1 MLRKVPLELLAALV
15 LNLLLFLLFLG
26 MRQETPVVNPPVE
39 ITVDIS
45 NFELPKPD
53 IMPPREEEV
62 KAVEN
67 EGQGEGS
74 GGGSGGGTGDGGIAQ
89 LSALPSRQ
97 EAFRGAMQQVA
108 PSAVNM
114 GTIAGQTVT
123 ERGQELARI
132 TQGIRTFDGIN
143 SVKSGLP
150 SAGMPAGL
158 QRVSSFKERGNEGVR
173 KKLLKQHGGGNDTE
187 TAVLK
192 ALRFLAKAQNDNG
205 SWGSEE
211 SFKTGDAAA
220 LTSLALLTFFAHG
233 ENFQSRDFGETI
245 HKGADFLIELSN
257 IPDIEYAG
265 SGFGHAI
272 LTYALAEGYAISGS
286 MSLRNAL
293 EKRLKS
299 ILSRQ
304 NKFGSFSPNYDNS
317 PQALLT
323 AEQKE
328 NPLAKETIVGEP
340 VCDLSLLGWHIQA
353 MAAAKNSGLELDS
366 FDKALGLAAESLVKI
381 HQAQKGG
388 FSQGINMRRFPDSEE
403 MNAVGLLGL
412 QLLGSGKSN
421 PAKRVEKILQDG
433 PDPQWKNSAG
443 FPLYRWY
450 YQTQALFHA
459 ERGRGKT
466 WEAWNQNLKRE
477 LLGTQQSDGSWNLP
491 GGDTSFRVKNRTDL
505 SIYGTSLC
513 GLMLQVYYRYL
524 PSYNI
529 TETMRYAPKADEYDL
544 GGGDLIAHL
553 PGGADPMA
561 AVILGIGATDME
573 PLTVG
578 VFNGKPATSKA
589 EWVQEEFGVFASMRS
604 TIAVKEISKWPQTLQ
619 PNQRLALF
627 FDDLL
632 PRNFKGHVKI
642 SLGLAGEREDLTDYK
657 LSLEAVINGKRL
669 YNSLIH
675 REKQLVELV
684 IPSDVMQPYNNIF
697 QIRNNGKATLAFDA
711 VKISAISK
719 VGKPL
724 YLLAENLQE
733 LPAELQSYF
742 SAETPA
748 EAETVVSAL
757 SGYLENKQLLAETDA
772 YEESKLYLGEWS
784 GSGTEYMGNEF
795 QLHYLR
801 QTGREITDWLSG
813 GGSGVRYKGLMSGG
827 RFFDSVFGTEYPA
840 VAALRQAAKLFEGKP
855 HQLPV
860 QIYPTYGE
868 KALLYCSAAA
878 AYNAPGV
885 ATIVISKRFPIPEE
899 TELVSIIPWN
909 GATEVTVEK
918 GFLAENS
925 PFRGMAAPI
934 TSSSKTI
941 TVENHIFRYSDTFPE
956 LTVIRLVRQDSS
968 PPRVYRKNTP
978 IAVNVKFDYSVSGNR
993 ISPDEQKTLKAHRL
1007 REARGFA
1014 AVFGV
1019 NGKFST
1025 IPATKGDPGPGRL
1038 QPVEKESMVITFTAN
1053 AHMPGRYDSV
1063 YLPLGNAKAGAP
1075 KYLSFFVYPRATGL
1089 KRNDHTSAV
1098 PMRFALGDQ
1107 RLARS
1112 LNLDQWQ
1119 QVIIP
1124 LNDLNPYWQHI
1135 RVVEP
1140 DNLLNKN
1147 IATISYEINDIS
1159 VWCTP

>member
-1 MLRKVPLELLAALV
+1 MWKKVPVELLAALL
-15 LNLLLFLLFLG
+15 LNLLLFLVFLG
-26 MRQETPVVNPPVE
+26 IQQEKPVVNPPVE

-45 NFELPKPD
+45 NFEPLKPD
-53 IMPPREEEV
+53 IMSPREEEV

-67 EGQGEGS
+67 EGRGEGS
-74 GGGSGGGTGDGGIAQ
+74 GGGTGGGIAQ
-89 LSALPSRQ
+89 LSALPSQQ
-97 EAFRGAMQQVA
+97 EALQGAMREVV
-108 PSAVNM
+108 PSAVDM
-114 GTIAGQTVT
+114 GSIANQTAT

-132 TQGIRTFDGIN
+132 SQGIRTFDGIN
-143 SVKSGLP
+143 TVKSGL
-150 SAGMPAGL
+150 SAAAAPAGL
-158 QRVSSFKERGNEGVR
+158 QTVSSFKERGNEGNR
-173 KKLLKQHGGGNDTE
+173 RKLLKQHGGGSDTE
-187 TAVLK
+187 TAVLR

-220 LTSLALLTFFAHG
+220 LTSLALLTFFSHG
-233 ENFQSRDFGETI
+233 ENFQSKDFGETI
-245 HKGADFLIELSN
+245 HKGADFLVELSN

-299 ILSRQ
+299 MISRQ
-304 NKFGSFSPNYDNS
+304 NKFGSFAPNYDNS
-317 PQALLT
+317 PQAPLT
-323 AEQKE
+323 VEQKE
-328 NPLAKETIVGEP
+328 NPLARETIVGEP
-340 VCDLSLLGWHIQA
+340 VCDLSLLGWHVQA
-353 MAAAKNSGLELDS
+353 MTAAKNSGIELDS
-366 FDKALGLAAESLVKI
+366 FDKALALAAESLVKI

-412 QLLGSGKSN
+412 QLLGSGRSN
-421 PAKRVEKILQDG
+421 PARRAEKILQDG
-433 PDPQWKNSAG
+433 PPPQWKNSAG

-466 WEAWNQNLKRE
+466 WEAWNLNLKRE
-477 LLGTQQSDGSWNLP
+477 LLGAQQPDGSWTLP
-491 GGDTSFRVKNRTDL
+491 GGDTSFRVKNRQDL
-505 SIYGTSLC
+505 TVYGTSLC

-524 PSYNI
+524 PSYSI
-529 TETMRYAPKADEYDL
+529 TETVRYAPRADEYDL
-544 GGGDLIAHL
+544 GGGDLITHL

-573 PLTVG
+573 PLTAG
-578 VFNGKPATSKA
+578 VFNGRPADSKA
-589 EWVQEEFGVFASMRS
+589 EWEKEEFGVFASMRS
-604 TIAVKEISKWPQTLQ
+604 TIAVKEMSKWPQTLQ

-642 SLGLAGEREDLTDYK
+642 TLGLAGMKEDLTDYK

-675 REKQLVELV
+675 RERQLVELV
-684 IPSDVMQPYNNIF
+684 VPGDVIQPYNNIF

-711 VKISAISK
+711 VKISAINS

-742 SAETPA
+742 SAEAPA
-748 EAETVVSAL
+748 ETETVVSGL
-757 SGYLENKQLLAETDA
+757 SGYLENKQLLAETENYDD
-772 YEESKLYLGEWS
+772 SKLYLGEWS

-795 QLHYLR
+795 QIHYLR

-813 GGSGVRYKGLMSGG
+813 GGSGIRYKGLMTGG

-860 QIYPTYGE
+860 QIYPKYGE
-868 KALLYCSAAA
+868 KPLLYCSTAA

-885 ATIVISKRFPIPEE
+885 ATIVVGKRFPIPEE
-899 TELVSIIPWN
+899 TELVSIIPWS
-909 GATEVTVEK
+909 GATDITVEK
-918 GFLAENS
+918 GFLTDAS
-925 PFRGMAAPI
+925 PFRGLAAPV
-934 TSSSKTI
+934 TSSSKTV
-941 TVENHIFRYSDTFPE
+941 TVENNIFRYSDTLPE
-956 LTVIRLVRQDSS
+956 LTVIRLVRQGSQ
-968 PPRVYRKNTP
+968 PPRIYRKNAP
-978 IAVNVKFDYSVSGNR
+978 AAVNVKFDYSVSDNR
-993 ISPDEQKTLKAHRL
+993 IPPDEQKTLKKQRL

-1014 AVFGV
+1014 AAYGV
-1019 NGKFST
+1019 NGKFSN
-1025 IPATKGDPGPGRL
+1025 IPATRGEEGPGKL
-1038 QPVEKESMVITFTAN
+1038 QPAEKESMAVTFAAN
-1053 AHMPGRYDSV
+1053 AQAPGRCDSV
-1063 YLPLGNAKAGAP
+1063 YLPFGSVTAGAP
-1075 KYLSFFVYPRATGL
+1075 KYLSFLVYPRATGL
-1089 KRNDHTSAV
+1089 KRGDHTSTV
-1098 PMRFALGDQ
+1098 PMRFVIGGKC
-1107 RLARS
+1107 LARS
-1112 LNLDQWQ
+1112 LGLDRWQ
-1119 QVIIP
+1119 EVIIP
-1124 LNDLNPYWQHI
+1124 LEGLNPSWQYLRI
-1135 RVVEP
+1135 VEP

-1147 IATISYEINDIS
+1147 IATVSYEINDIS
-1159 VWCTP
+1159 VWCSK